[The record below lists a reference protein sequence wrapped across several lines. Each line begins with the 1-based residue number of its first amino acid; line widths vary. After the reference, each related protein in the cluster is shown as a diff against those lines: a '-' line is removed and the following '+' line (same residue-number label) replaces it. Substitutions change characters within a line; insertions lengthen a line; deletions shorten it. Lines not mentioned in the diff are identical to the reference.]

1 MHSSI
6 NYGAEPSFVKTV
18 NRRQGT
24 VNLHTYRVKL
34 WFIEGMHERNIKR
47 EEKIYINIKIG
58 PRRMYKT
65 S

>member
-6 NYGAEPSFVKTV
+6 NYGVESSYVKTV
-18 NRRQGT
+18 SRRQGT

-34 WFIEGMHERNIKR
+34 RFVEGMHERNIKR
-47 EEKIYINIKIG
+47 EEKIYIKIG